1 MIDQL
6 PEALILKILSS
17 LPTKTVLS
25 TSSSS
30 KEWQSRW
37 KSVPKFEFNSEDY
50 ESEHQTFPEVVS
62 KSFFSSEAAV
72 LDCFHLTCGSDQVDP
87 VDVVHWIDTAFAR
100 QLRTLVLDFISDD
113 DEYFVFTSRLCN
125 CDTLET
131 LKLGSMIIVDVSS
144 PGSMKSLKTLH
155 TYAWYQNDE
164 SILNLLSSC
173 RILEELVVGRSAE
186 HTVSFFTIEV
196 PSLKRLVI
204 YDDNSCTEFFG
215 YTIVAPSL
223 KYLKIEELRC
233 PQFSLNAPDLVE
245 ANIAGVSSGINESL
259 ASVRRLFLDLSPS
272 ETPSGCIFY
281 QLVYLQ
287 IYTHEPDWYDL
298 LTWMLERSPKLQV
311 LKLVDLSDFHDV
323 FHVSVLRK
331 VVREPEL
338 ILQQPP
344 SDLGRNLRAPCQP
357 PNAFFS
363 EKIAGSRGHYSTYD
377 TEVTNRALG
386 DLLRCLVGDNI
397 KSWDSVLCQ
406 AEFAHNH
413 ATNRSTGFSPFHV
426 VFGLVP
432 RGPLDLSLA
441 PDSWF
446 WLHLLLF
453 FFSLSLTFSF
463 RNDDVAGLCD
473 TAFTIDIDQ
482 CESVSED
489 CKQKVKILITVTLL
503 VKRLS

>member
-17 LPTKTVLS
+17 LPTKTNGS
-25 TSSSS
+25 H
-30 KEWQSRW
+30 KNCW

-87 VDVVHWIDTAFAR
+87 MLYINWIDTAFAR

-223 KYLKIEELRC
+223 C

-259 ASVRRLFLDLSPS
+259 ASVSSLFLDLSPS

-311 LKLVDLSDFHDV
+311 LKLVDVYIKFSSLFRLSQEYTKHR
-323 FHVSVLRK
+323 VSGWEWNK
-331 VVREPEL
+331 PKDIPE
-338 ILQQPP
+338 
-344 SDLGRNLRAPCQP
+344 C
-357 PNAFFS
+357 
-363 EKIAGSRGHYSTYD
+363 
-377 TEVTNRALG
+377 
-386 DLLRCLVGDNI
+386 LL
-397 KSWDSVLCQ
+397 
-406 AEFAHNH
+406 
-413 ATNRSTGFSPFHV
+413 
-426 VFGLVP
+426 
-432 RGPLDLSLA
+432 
-441 PDSWF
+441 
-446 WLHLLLF
+446 LHL
-453 FFSLSLTFSF
+453 
-463 RNDDVAGLCD
+463 D
-473 TAFTIDIDQ
+473 
-482 CESVSED
+482 
-489 CKQKVKILITVTLL
+489 KI
-503 VKRLS
+503 

>member
-1 MIDQL
+1 MKSADYEVGDPRRATGVESREGFGRKSSASFIASCVAVERNNEDFEIDLETETRVSPTSFRLHATGVKGFLKVSDMIDQL

-113 DEYFVFTSRLCN
+113 DEYLFTSRLCN

-272 ETPSGCIFY
+272 E
-281 QLVYLQ
+281 LVYLQ

-311 LKLVDLSDFHDV
+311 LKLVDEYTKHR
-323 FHVSVLRK
+323 VSGWEWNK
-331 VVREPEL
+331 PKDIPE
-338 ILQQPP
+338 
-344 SDLGRNLRAPCQP
+344 C
-357 PNAFFS
+357 
-363 EKIAGSRGHYSTYD
+363 
-377 TEVTNRALG
+377 
-386 DLLRCLVGDNI
+386 LL
-397 KSWDSVLCQ
+397 
-406 AEFAHNH
+406 
-413 ATNRSTGFSPFHV
+413 
-426 VFGLVP
+426 
-432 RGPLDLSLA
+432 
-441 PDSWF
+441 
-446 WLHLLLF
+446 LHL
-453 FFSLSLTFSF
+453 
-463 RNDDVAGLCD
+463 
-473 TAFTIDIDQ
+473 
-482 CESVSED
+482 E
-489 CKQKVKILITVTLL
+489 TL
-503 VKRLS
+503 VWTRYDWRKENEE

>member
-1 MIDQL
+1 MIEQL

-25 TSSSS
+25 TSSLS

-100 QLRTLVLDFISDD
+100 QLRPLVLDFISDD

-287 IYTHEPDWYDL
+287 IYTHEPDW
-298 LTWMLERSPKLQV
+298 
-311 LKLVDLSDFHDV
+311 
-323 FHVSVLRK
+323 
-331 VVREPEL
+331 
-338 ILQQPP
+338 
-344 SDLGRNLRAPCQP
+344 
-357 PNAFFS
+357 
-363 EKIAGSRGHYSTYD
+363 
-377 TEVTNRALG
+377 
-386 DLLRCLVGDNI
+386 
-397 KSWDSVLCQ
+397 
-406 AEFAHNH
+406 
-413 ATNRSTGFSPFHV
+413 
-426 VFGLVP
+426 
-432 RGPLDLSLA
+432 
-441 PDSWF
+441 
-446 WLHLLLF
+446 
-453 FFSLSLTFSF
+453 
-463 RNDDVAGLCD
+463 
-473 TAFTIDIDQ
+473 
-482 CESVSED
+482 
-489 CKQKVKILITVTLL
+489 
-503 VKRLS
+503 